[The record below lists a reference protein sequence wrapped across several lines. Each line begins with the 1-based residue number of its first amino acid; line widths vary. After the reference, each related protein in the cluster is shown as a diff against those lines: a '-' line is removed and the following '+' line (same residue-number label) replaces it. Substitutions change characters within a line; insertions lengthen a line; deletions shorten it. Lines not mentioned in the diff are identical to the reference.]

1 MKITAILTTFNRA
14 DFAYEALESILKQKR
29 QADEI
34 LVIDDGSTD
43 DTEKRLAPLL
53 HDIRYICQENRGI
66 SAARNTGID
75 NASHDW
81 IAFLDSDDLWHRK
94 KLLRQ
99 EQKLEQHPDYRICY
113 TDEEW
118 RKHGKWMNQKKI
130 HQKYSGYIYEK
141 CLPLCIIS
149 PSSVII
155 HRSVLDNYGKFDEYL
170 PACEDYDLWLRISA
184 QIPVLYMPER
194 LIVKQAGDWP
204 QLSQQHSLDKYRIIA
219 LDKILKNGILSTE
232 QSTATQK
239 MLEYK
244 CRIYK
249 LGCIKHNREHDVE
262 WVTGIQN
269 QNNLKE

>member
-14 DFAYEALESILKQKR
+14 DFAYAALESILNQKR

-43 DTEKRLAPLL
+43 DTEKRLTPFLQ
-53 HDIRYICQENRGI
+53 DIRYIRQENLGI
-66 SAARNTGID
+66 SAARNTGIK
-75 NASHDW
+75 NASNDW

-99 EQKLEQHPDYRICY
+99 VQELEQYPDYRICY

-118 RKHGKWMNQKKI
+118 RKNGKWKNQKKI
-130 HQKYSGYIYEK
+130 HQKYSGDIYEK

-149 PSSVII
+149 ASSVII
-155 HRSVLDNYGKFDEYL
+155 HRSVFEILGKFDESL
-170 PACEDYDLWLRISA
+170 PACEDYDIWLRISA
-184 QIPVLYMPER
+184 QLPILYIPER
-194 LIVKQAGDWP
+194 MIVKQSGDWP

-219 LDKILKNGILSTE
+219 LNNILKNGILSAE
-232 QSTATQK
+232 QKEATQK
-239 MLEYK
+239 ILEYK

-269 QNNLKE
+269 ENNLKD